1 MLPLYRKWKDRNR
14 AVPNVSRNS
23 ALIAVPCGALTGWKR
38 LIPVGAGACLA
49 AFGLEMFLTPNRII
63 PGGIQGLSSLL
74 SHMTEMKMG
83 LILFILN
90 LPYVVYSSFA
100 KERSRFF
107 LTAFGFLLLSGI
119 TLLLHP
125 FPPLVEDPPLA
136 ALAGG
141 LFLGAGAGLVLAY
154 SGPMDGVQTAAR
166 YMKKRLPLSTDEL
179 ITLVNLGLLGLAG
192 FIFGWDQAIYSV
204 VTYAVAMAVTRKTI
218 RLLHRYQAVW
228 IKTTRPE
235 ALRQALAETPG
246 IGFLDPVHAAAK
258 PNELHLTIPKRQGD
272 AVLHIVEQ
280 VDPKATMGVSS
291 IQNMAERE

>member
-1 MLPLYRKWKDRNR
+1 M
-14 AVPNVSRNS
+14 
-23 ALIAVPCGALTGWKR
+23 
-38 LIPVGAGACLA
+38 A

-63 PGGIQGLSSLL
+63 PGGIHGLSSLL

-166 YMKKRLPLSTDEL
+166 YMNKRLPLSTDEL
-179 ITLVNLGLLGLAG
+179 ITLVNLALLGLAG
-192 FIFGWDQAIYSV
+192 FIFGWDQAVYSV
-204 VTYAVAMAVTRKTI
+204 VTYAVAMAVTKKTT

-228 IKTTRPE
+228 IKTTRPD
-235 ALRQALAETPG
+235 AIRKALAGTPG
-246 IGFLDPVHAAAK
+246 IGFMEPVHAATK
-258 PNELHLTIPKRQGD
+258 PNELYLTIPKRQGE

-280 VDPKATMGVSS
+280 VDPKATMGISS
-291 IQNMAERE
+291 FQDLAE

>member
-1 MLPLYRKWKDRNR
+1 MFPLYRKRK
-14 AVPNVSRNS
+14 ARNS
-23 ALIAVPCGALTGWKR
+23 AESHFSSNDAKTAIHCRAMTGWKR
-38 LIPVGAGACLA
+38 LIPVGAGAFLA

-63 PGGIQGLSSLL
+63 PGGIHGLSSLL

-119 TLLLHP
+119 TLILHP

-141 LFLGAGAGLVLAY
+141 VFLGIGAGLVLAY
-154 SGPMDGVQTAAR
+154 SGPMDGVQTAAY
-166 YMKKRLPLSTDEL
+166 YMRKRLPLSTDEL
-179 ITLVNLGLLGLAG
+179 ITLVNLVLLGLAG
-192 FIFGWDQAIYSV
+192 FIFGWDQAVYSV
-204 VTYAVAMAVTRKTI
+204 VTYAVAMTVTKKTTK
-218 RLLHRYQAVW
+218 LLHRYQAVW
-228 IKTTRPE
+228 IRTTRPE
-235 ALRQALAETPG
+235 AVRKALAETPG
-246 IGFLDPVHAAAK
+246 IGFLNPIHAAAR
-258 PNELHLTIPKRQGD
+258 PNELYLTIPKRQGE

-280 VDPKATMGVSS
+280 VDPKATMGVSP
-291 IQNMAERE
+291 IQDMSELG